1 MNQSELK
8 NTVKEKKTILERM
21 NSRLDDAEERIS
33 NLEDRLVDSPN
44 LNREKKK
51 EAKKMRI
58 V

>member
-8 NTVKEKKTILERM
+8 NTVKEKKTMLERM